1 MGNAT
6 ARGLWCIC
14 YCSDGVD
21 TFSVNKFLCRV
32 FQNPLVGSPCMSSMS
47 IEPTANELDLKE
59 EVWQL
64 SISSLVVHHLPIS
77 DELTVISGC
86 LQWVTIQLS
95 SPTLETFL
103 LKWPCEHSINKHSVC
118 WVKPF
123 FCMTGDGNNFVVF
136 GGGRSAVCTCAFQTE
151 GNMYSYILQS
161 QWRFYLFLH
170 SFCAICTFFLMIHM
184 YHILMRVHNH
194 CRFENGCFCTSF
206 VKKMFH

>member
-6 ARGLWCIC
+6 AWGLWCIC

-64 SISSLVVHHLPIS
+64 SISSVVVDHLPIS
-77 DELTVISGC
+77 NELTVISGC

-95 SPTLETFL
+95 SPTLETSL
-103 LKWPCEHSINKHSVC
+103 LKWPCEQHKQAFSVLSKTILLHDR
-118 WVKPF
+118 WWQQ
-123 FCMTGDGNNFVVF
+123 FCRFW
-136 GGGRSAVCTCAFQTE
+136 RWEKCS
-151 GNMYSYILQS
+151 MYMCFPN
-161 QWRFYLFLH
+161 WRQHVFLH
-170 SFCAICTFFLMIHM
+170 FTKSVKIFPILAFFLWNLHFLSDDP
-184 YHILMRVHNH
+184 YASHSDACSQPL
-194 CRFENGCFCTSF
+194 
-206 VKKMFH
+206 